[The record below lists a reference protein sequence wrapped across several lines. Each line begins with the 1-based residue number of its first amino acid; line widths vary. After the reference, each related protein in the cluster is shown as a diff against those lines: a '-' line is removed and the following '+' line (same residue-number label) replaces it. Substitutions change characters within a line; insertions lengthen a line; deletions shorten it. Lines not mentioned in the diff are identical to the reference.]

1 MDKDTTKST
10 FIQLFETV
18 FNKDIFTAISDK
30 GADRYTKKLFA
41 KPFIQMLTY
50 AVIQNLDGLREIRE
64 ILVKVW
70 LIHPA
75 KPFNLN
81 QSVIHRLL
89 AV

>member
-1 MDKDTTKST
+1 MFEFST
-10 FIQLFETV
+10 NDYANTSV
-18 FNKDIFTAISDK
+18 IFTAISDK

-70 LIHPA
+70 LIHP
-75 KPFNLN
+75 
-81 QSVIHRLL
+81 
-89 AV
+89 